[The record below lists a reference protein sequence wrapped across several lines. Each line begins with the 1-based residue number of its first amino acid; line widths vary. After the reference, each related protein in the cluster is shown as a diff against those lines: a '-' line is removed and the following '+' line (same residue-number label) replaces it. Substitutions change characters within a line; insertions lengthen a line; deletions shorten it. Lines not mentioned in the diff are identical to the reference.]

1 MINIFFKEINGFLYS
16 LIAYVVIGVFLT
28 ALGLLMWVFPES
40 NVLDYGFADMTT
52 LFSLGPFVLMF
63 LAPAITMRSVAEE
76 VKTGTIELIAVKPI
90 RTLDII
96 LGKYLAAMSLTLFA
110 ILPTLVYYITLY
122 QLSSPVGNL
131 DTAGIIGSYFGLLLL
146 SSVFISI
153 GILSSSSTENQVISF
168 ISASFISFLLFTGI
182 NSLANIDV
190 WSNFSLFISSLS
202 LEYHYN
208 AMSRGVIDTR
218 DVLYFISVD
227 ILFLY
232 LSVLILK
239 NKR

>member
-153 GILSSSSTENQVISF
+153 GILSSTSTENQVISF